1 MFGIKTIYRHEP
13 FKKIQYDIHSF
24 GKKSEHLHKFVKHNI
39 SDQKSTQSE
48 PKKSQYEK

>member
-13 FKKIQYDIHSF
+13 FKKIQYDINSF
-24 GKKSEHLHKFVKHNI
+24 GKKSEHLHKLTKHI
-39 SDQKSTQSE
+39 APEQKNNE